1 MTCEVKIKD
10 GKTIRITVVSYEQF
24 SEWDFIDPA
33 TWFIVNASQ
42 QFVYFHT
49 ADRAKAQEACNNLYG
64 DGFYKVKTSKMQ
76 KSKSKLESGGLSC
89 TGTTTRRGQGK

>member
-1 MTCEVKIKD
+1 MTFQVKIKD
-10 GKTIRITVVSYEQF
+10 NKTIRITVVSYEQF

-42 QFVYFHT
+42 EYVYFHT

-64 DGFYKVKTSKMQ
+64 ESFYRVKTSKMQ
-76 KSKSKLESGGLSC
+76 KSKSKLESGGYSVYA
-89 TGTTTRRGQGK
+89 TATRQTKR